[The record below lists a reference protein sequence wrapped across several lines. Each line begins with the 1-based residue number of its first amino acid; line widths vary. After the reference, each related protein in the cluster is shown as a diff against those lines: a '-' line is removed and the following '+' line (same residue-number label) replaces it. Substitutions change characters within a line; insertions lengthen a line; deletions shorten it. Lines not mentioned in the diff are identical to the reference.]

1 VTSTKKAS
9 KFERLNCRFTL
20 NFLNI
25 LVTLGYN
32 NKKIFFVT
40 DNTLLA
46 EQTLL
51 NLWIYNDCNFNKS
64 KVSSKLKWFGK
75 DNSLIVLED
84 YCVCVGVDKSN
95 LKKILYLKNKNSII
109 LGVTNSNKYKL
120 FFDKSI
126 LVNIVDPV
134 TTYFYFF
141 ILTKMYLLGVNWSK
155 KQKLQNYSQLLISFY
170 RTNELLLK
178 YSA

>member
-1 VTSTKKAS
+1 VTSTRKTS

-84 YCVCVGVDKSN
+84 YCVCVGVDKAN

-109 LGVTNSNKYKL
+109 LGVTNSNKHKL

-178 YSA
+178 FSA